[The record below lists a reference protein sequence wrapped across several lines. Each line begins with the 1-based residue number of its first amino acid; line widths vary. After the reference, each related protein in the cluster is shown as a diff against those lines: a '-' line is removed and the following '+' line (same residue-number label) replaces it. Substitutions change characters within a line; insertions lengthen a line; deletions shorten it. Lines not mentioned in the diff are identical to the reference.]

1 MRVTAKGSYL
11 PFLRNLSD
19 IQSRRSDDM
28 NKLSTGKA
36 MQHLSDSPGDNFDIK
51 TTTFRIDQGEN
62 YQDIM
67 KEANMELL
75 AVDDNLKN
83 IADKFQSIRQLAIDS
98 TAVGVSTSLPS
109 LGFWVKG
116 YLSDIVKELNSDFNG
131 KFVFGGTKTTT
142 ESLNPND
149 PTKDNTPFLLKEGT
163 ATPEN
168 PSGIS
173 VSFQGNFEDRIINKD
188 AKTQE
193 VINTKANEFLGTD
206 GVEYLNSAV
215 DLYNILTYRNDG
227 TLRDTYDGFSTEDIS
242 KINTIQQKLATIYE
256 NINTASGKN
265 GTKINRLDSIAEQMM
280 NEGARLKSFRSFKE
294 DADMA
299 EVGINLKKEENALNY
314 TLQVG
319 SQISRVSLFDF
330 LS

>member
-173 VSFQGNFEDRIINKD
+173 VSFQGNFEDRVINKD
-188 AKTQE
+188 SKTQE
-193 VINTKANEFLGTD
+193 VINTKANEFLGND

-215 DLYNILTYRNDG
+215 DLYNILTYKNDG

-280 NEGARLKSFRSFKE
+280 NEGARLKAFRSYKE